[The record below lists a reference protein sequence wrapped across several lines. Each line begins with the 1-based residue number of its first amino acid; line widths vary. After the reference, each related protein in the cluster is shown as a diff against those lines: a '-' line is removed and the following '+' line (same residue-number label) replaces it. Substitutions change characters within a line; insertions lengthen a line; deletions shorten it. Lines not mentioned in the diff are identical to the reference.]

1 MLYLNAFIDAV
12 NQPAEESAVEIFG
25 EGISG
30 IVGLSINNNKQ
41 SLWASA
47 VHEAAM
53 LNGQGS

>member
-1 MLYLNAFIDAV
+1 MLFSDAV